1 MKLITELNK
10 SVEYVT
16 EETKDGKKS
25 LFIKG
30 VFMEADT
37 PNKNGR
43 IYPRQIMDNQVTK
56 FQEQIKEKRSLGEL
70 GHPPTPTINLDKV
83 SHLITELNMNGDQ
96 VIGKAKILST
106 PMGKIAENF
115 ITEGV
120 RLGVSSRGV
129 GSLKEKDGINE
140 VQDDFQLATVDIVS
154 DPSAPGAF
162 VNGIMENAEW
172 IMTNGAWS
180 EQSIENAQRFIRKT
194 SKSKLNEAKLQ
205 VFKKLLDVSFENDH
219 LLVEIN

>member
-1 MKLITELNK
+1 MKLITEVNIESEIKYL
-10 SVEYVT
+10 
-16 EETKDGKKS
+16 EEEENGKKS
-25 LFIKG
+25 YYIEGK
-30 VFMEADT
+30 FMGYDE

-43 IYPRQIMDNQVTK
+43 IYPKGVMEKEVGRY
-56 FQEQIKEKRSLGEL
+56 QELINEKRSLGEL
-70 GHPPTPTINLDKV
+70 GHPPTPTVNLDKV
-83 SHLITELNMNGDQ
+83 SHLISELRMNHDGG
-96 VIGKAKILST
+96 VYGKAKILST

-115 ITEGV
+115 IKEGV

-180 EQSIENAQRFIRKT
+180 QQTLENAQKTIRKA
-194 SKSKLNEAKLQ
+194 SKRQLRKAKLQ
-205 VFKKLLDVSFENDH
+205 VFKKLLST
-219 LLVEIN
+219 IK

>member
-1 MKLITELNK
+1 MKLITEVNIDSEIRYL
-10 SVEYVT
+10 
-16 EETKDGKKS
+16 EEVNNGKKS
-25 LFIKG
+25 YYIEGK
-30 VFMEADT
+30 FMGYDE

-43 IYPRQIMDNQVTK
+43 IYPKGIMEKEVSRY
-56 FQEQIKEKRSLGEL
+56 QELINEKRSLGEL
-70 GHPPTPTINLDKV
+70 GHPPTPTVNLDKV
-83 SHLITELNMNGDQ
+83 SHLITDLKVNEDGSVM
-96 VIGKAKILST
+96 GKAKILST

-140 VQDDFQLATVDIVS
+140 VQDDFQLSTVDIVS

-180 EQSIENAQRFIRKT
+180 QQTIENAQKTIRKA
-194 SKSKLNEAKLQ
+194 SKRQLHEAKLQ
-205 VFKKLLDVSFENDH
+205 VFKKLLNS
-219 LLVEIN
+219 IK